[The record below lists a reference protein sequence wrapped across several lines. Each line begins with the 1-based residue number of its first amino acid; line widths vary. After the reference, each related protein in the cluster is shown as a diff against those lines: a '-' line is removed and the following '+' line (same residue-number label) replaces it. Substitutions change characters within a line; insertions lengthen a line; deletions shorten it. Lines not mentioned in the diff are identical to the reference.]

1 MSMKSK
7 RSRRRRRET
16 IIFTI
21 LILVT
26 LVILG
31 YFFFDTNVVIHAQDE
46 EIQVTNT
53 DDEYEEAKATWL
65 GIDISNLIEKDG
77 EVDFQKPGKYVV
89 KYHVK
94 FSTKSCEKTV
104 VVKDAMP
111 PEITLVGESDV
122 VVQNISEYEELGY
135 EAKDNVDGDITGR
148 VKANM
153 KQVADNYYEIEYY
166 VEDSSGNK
174 STCIRKVMV
183 NAGTVFLTFDDG
195 PSEEITPEILDI
207 LKEKNVKATFFL
219 VGYGENKEE
228 IVKRIYDEGHS
239 IGLHGFSH
247 DYSVIYQSV
256 DALMNNFMT
265 LQEMVKT
272 TTGGYESNL
281 IRFPGGTSNTVSRN
295 YCVGIMSQATV
306 KAGEYGY
313 VYFDW
318 NVDSNDAGGAK
329 TADEIYQNVIS
340 GIQPGRNNVVLM
352 HDSSGH
358 TATKDALE
366 KIIDYCILNGY
377 QIKSITEDTVP
388 VTHNPNN

>member
-1 MSMKSK
+1 MSTRSK
-7 RSRRRRRET
+7 RSRRRRRENV
-16 IIFTI
+16 IFTI

-31 YFFFDTNVVIHAQDE
+31 YFFFDTNVVIRAQDE

-53 DDEYEEAKATWL
+53 NNEYEEAKATWL
-65 GIDISNLIEKDG
+65 GIDISSLIEKEG
-77 EVDFQKPGKYVV
+77 EVNFEKPGKYVV

-111 PEITLVGESDV
+111 PEIMLVGESNV

-148 VKANM
+148 VTANM
-153 KQVADNYYEIEYY
+153 KQVTDNYYEIEYY

-174 STCIRKVMV
+174 STCVRKVMV

-195 PSEEITPEILDI
+195 PSMEITPEILDI

-228 IVKRIYDEGHS
+228 LVKRIYDEGHS

-247 DYSVIYQSV
+247 DYSVIYQSI
-256 DALMNNFMT
+256 DALMNNYMT
-265 LQEMVKT
+265 LQEMVRN
-272 TTGGYESNL
+272 TTGGYE
-281 IRFPGGTSNTVSRN
+281 SRN

-366 KIIDYCILNGY
+366 RIIDYCILNGY
-377 QIKSITEDTVP
+377 QIKPITEDTVP